1 MWMENGELRSIF
13 RAHQRRTHI
22 NCPSFV
28 ANNPDPLA
36 AIWPNISPCSYFLC
50 PFVLRIMNM
59 AHCEKNERV
68 KIEKCASFII
78 EIVHFLL
85 LSERATC
92 RFYWFCGASCW
103 VALQGVFFFSCR
115 FYFLM
120 IELVMSLSLQAIVT
134 PFFFFKVPL
143 KKTSPSPIYYFQCS
157 SFKILM

>member
-1 MWMENGELRSIF
+1 MLLIILTLKQPSDQTF
-13 RAHQRRTHI
+13 LRAHTSCVRLSYGLWT
-22 NCPSFV
+22 
-28 ANNPDPLA
+28 
-36 AIWPNISPCSYFLC
+36 WPI
-50 PFVLRIMNM
+50 VKKM
-59 AHCEKNERV
+59 RV

-134 PFFFFKVPL
+134 PFFFLSRSALRKLLQALSTKPYLF
-143 KKTSPSPIYYFQCS
+143 FQCS

>member
-1 MWMENGELRSIF
+1 MLLIILTLKQPSDQTF
-13 RAHQRRTHI
+13 LRAHTSCVRLSYGLWT
-22 NCPSFV
+22 
-28 ANNPDPLA
+28 
-36 AIWPNISPCSYFLC
+36 WPI
-50 PFVLRIMNM
+50 VKKM
-59 AHCEKNERV
+59 RV

-120 IELVMSLSLQAIVT
+120 IKLVMSLSLQAIVT
-134 PFFFFKVPL
+134 PFFFLSRNFSKPYL
-143 KKTSPSPIYYFQCS
+143 PSPIYFFNVLPLKFLCNPIL
-157 SFKILM
+157 KINISTE

>member
-1 MWMENGELRSIF
+1 MLLIILTLYQPSDQTF
-13 RAHQRRTHI
+13 LRAHTSCVRLSYGLWT
-22 NCPSFV
+22 
-28 ANNPDPLA
+28 
-36 AIWPNISPCSYFLC
+36 WPI
-50 PFVLRIMNM
+50 VKNM
-59 AHCEKNERV
+59 RV

-85 LSERATC
+85 LSKRATC

-143 KKTSPSPIYYFQCS
+143 KKTSPSPIYFFQCS